1 MLKYTD
7 EEVALLVKK
16 VKKGSLQAFEELVI
30 IYQKFVYGTVLAD
43 VKNPQDAEDIAQEV
57 FLKAWRGIG
66 GFRGECSFAT
76 WLHRIAK
83 NAVCDF
89 QRKQQKRREIKEDPE
104 PTLSKLSSEEPSPEE
119 LVISREN
126 ASAIEKIINTLPEEQ
141 RQALIYRDMM
151 GITYLEIA
159 DITGVTVGTVKSRI
173 SRGRETVK
181 SAIEKYLASHSKQGT
196 NQ

>member
-7 EEVALLVKK
+7 EEVAVLVKR
-16 VKKGSLQAFEELVI
+16 VKRGETKAFEELVI

-43 VKNPQDAEDIAQEV
+43 VGNVHDAEDISQEV
-57 FLKAWRGIG
+57 FLKAWRGIN

-76 WLHRIAK
+76 WLRRIAK
-83 NAVCDF
+83 NAACDF
-89 QRKQQKRREIKEDPE
+89 LRKEQKRKEITDDPE
-104 PTLSKLSSEEPSPEE
+104 TVLAGVVSTDLTPEE
-119 LVISREN
+119 EFLDREGVLN
-126 ASAIEKIINTLPEEQ
+126 IEKIINTLPEEQ
-141 RQALIYRDMM
+141 REAVIYRDLM

-181 SAIEKYLASHSKQGT
+181 TAIENYLASQKEKGT
-196 NQ
+196 NK

>member
-7 EEVALLVKK
+7 EEVSALVKR
-16 VKKGSLQAFEELVI
+16 VKHGETKAFEELVI

-43 VKNPQDAEDIAQEV
+43 VGNIHDAEDISQEV
-57 FLKAWRGIG
+57 FLKAWKGINS
-66 GFRGECSFAT
+66 FRGECSFAT

-83 NAVCDF
+83 NAACDF
-89 QRKQQKRREIKEDPE
+89 LRKEKKRKEIADDPE
-104 PTLSKLSSEEPSPEE
+104 TVLAGVVSTDLTPEE
-119 LVISREN
+119 EILDREGVLN
-126 ASAIEKIINTLPEEQ
+126 IEKIINTLPEEQ
-141 RQALIYRDMM
+141 REAVIYRDLM

-181 SAIEKYLASHSKQGT
+181 TAIENYLASQKEKGT
-196 NQ
+196 NK

>member
-104 PTLSKLSSEEPSPEE
+104 PTLSKLPSEEPSPEE